1 MIMGEIRLKIVLTG
15 RAVGRLRRSTM
26 IKHRLKKRE
35 RMMRQRMRIGEVNL
49 ESDRGGNFPVS
60 FNEWNSIKVCYT
72 YSLFSVNNSHPDSSK
87 YFRYIVETLVTELRG
102 MSLVAFAPGGLCVAQ
117 WRQDNVWY
125 RARVDSVDNDGL

>member
-49 ESDRGGNFPVS
+49 ESDRGGNFLVS
-60 FNEWNSIKVCYT
+60 FNEWNSIKVCYK

-87 YFRYIVETLVTELRG
+87 YFRYVVETLVWLMHRATFELDGKSVSGSGRKK
-102 MSLVAFAPGGLCVAQ
+102 
-117 WRQDNVWY
+117 RQAETAA
-125 RARVDSVDNDGL
+125 ARKYLDRN